1 MEGVQTGAVN
11 PNPNPRL
18 RDSDGRCADRRGE
31 GGSVVVAVDDVDS
44 QRLVTGEWRCC

>member
-1 MEGVQTGAVN
+1 MANRRRREGLV
-11 PNPNPRL
+11 
-18 RDSDGRCADRRGE
+18 RDSDGGCASCIQLTDRRGE